1 MFSEYPHS
9 DAKKQ
14 TNVAFLSSVDAD
26 TLFLQ
31 PRIPFH
37 SKCVD
42 AISLLFVSIMLGF
55 VVESL
60 EDDGGAT

>member
-1 MFSEYPHS
+1 
-9 DAKKQ
+9 
-14 TNVAFLSSVDAD
+14 LSSVDAD